1 MRFPSLA
8 ASDRC
13 ESPQTTGA
21 DGYMSRYGGLRLS
34 GTRDAMLR
42 LPPPGNDRLL
52 AATRSRRELE
62 YRSRTTPCPASMVS
76 GVYIY
81 LVLPATAR
89 GSTSL
94 QEGERAVSTE
104 GRSPS

>member
-13 ESPQTTGA
+13 ESPQTAGA
-21 DGYMSRYGGLRLS
+21 VGNMPRYGGLRRS
-34 GTRDAMLR
+34 GSRDAMFR
-42 LPPPGNDRLL
+42 LPPPGKDRLL
-52 AATRSRRELE
+52 AATGSRRELE
-62 YRSRTTPCPASMVS
+62 IRSRTPPCPASTAC
-76 GVYIY
+76 GVYIN

-89 GSTSL
+89 GFPSL
-94 QEGERAVSTE
+94 QEGERAVPTE